1 MSLTSSR
8 PASEPISAAEI
19 DQLIGA
25 VAARHGF
32 LLDRQDPVLAT
43 VTLHELV
50 IERMLIRIDKA
61 AEAARL
67 EIGAGAHQHT
77 EAAKMA
83 ASQLITRAAEYADE
97 QFRLAARAAA
107 DEIRSGFLKELSEN
121 PLVIDA
127 ERVASA
133 ASIAR
138 WSMVLAVLAASTTAL
153 IAIVFPLVFSS
164 VPPLDECKL
173 PAQQAVAHVK

>member
-32 LLDRQDPVLAT
+32 LLDRRDPVLAT

-50 IERMLIRIDKA
+50 IERMLVRIDKA

-77 EAAKMA
+77 EAVKTT

-97 QFRLAARAAA
+97 QFRLAAKSAA
-107 DEIRSGFLKELSEN
+107 DEIQSRFLKQLSEN

-133 ASIAR
+133 TSIAR
-138 WSMVLAVLAASTTAL
+138 WSMTLAVLAASATAL
-153 IAIVFPLVFSS
+153 IAIVFPLIFSS
-164 VPPLDECKL
+164 VPPSDECKL
-173 PAQQAVAHVK
+173 PARQAVAHET

>member
-8 PASEPISAAEI
+8 LASEPISAAEI

-32 LLDRQDPVLAT
+32 LLDRRDPVLAT
-43 VTLHELV
+43 VTLHELM
-50 IERMLIRIDKA
+50 IERLLVRIDKA

-77 EAAKMA
+77 EAAKTA
-83 ASQLITRAAEYADE
+83 ASHLITRAAEYADE

-107 DEIRSGFLKELSEN
+107 DEIRSGVLKQLSDN
-121 PLVIDA
+121 TLVIDA

-133 ASIAR
+133 ASTAR
-138 WSMVLAVLAASTTAL
+138 WSMTLAVLAASATAL
-153 IAIVFPLVFSS
+153 IAIVFPLIFGS
-164 VPPLDECKL
+164 VSPSDECKL
-173 PAQQAVAHVK
+173 PARQAVAHEK

>member
-1 MSLTSSR
+1 LTSSR
-8 PASEPISAAEI
+8 LVFEPISAAEI

-50 IERMLIRIDKA
+50 IERMLVRIDKA

-67 EIGAGAHQHT
+67 EIGAGAHQQT
-77 EAAKMA
+77 EAAKAA
-83 ASQLITRAAEYADE
+83 ASHLITRAAEYADE

-107 DEIRSGFLKELSEN
+107 DEIQSGFLKQLSEN
-121 PLVIDA
+121 PLIIDA
-127 ERVASA
+127 ERVTSA

-138 WSMVLAVLAASTTAL
+138 WSMVLAFLAVFTTAL
-153 IAIVFPLVFSS
+153 IAIGFPLIFSS
-164 VPPLDECKL
+164 VPPLDECNL
-173 PAQQAVAHVK
+173 PTRQVVANEK

>member
-32 LLDRQDPVLAT
+32 LLDRRDPVLAT

-50 IERMLIRIDKA
+50 IERLLVRIDKA

-77 EAAKMA
+77 EAVKTA
-83 ASQLITRAAEYADE
+83 ASHLITRAAEYADE

-107 DEIRSGFLKELSEN
+107 DEIRSGVLKQLSEN
-121 PLVIDA
+121 PPGQGCREGRLYSFHRSLEHGSCVPGGVHNRPHRN
-127 ERVASA
+127 RVP
-133 ASIAR
+133 
-138 WSMVLAVLAASTTAL
+138 TG
-153 IAIVFPLVFSS
+153 F
-164 VPPLDECKL
+164 
-173 PAQQAVAHVK
+173 